1 MSNEKNMLKYLAF
14 ASALLAALCSCGD
27 TVLEGDGTKA
37 KAIGVAEQL
46 TTNASFTVEA
56 WVKIDADA
64 GKLENV
70 VWAQYTG
77 GTAGRCDLFINNGR
91 LGIFIGS
98 NTNSVGS
105 MATSETL
112 YATSTIPYGEWVHVA
127 FSRDWDT
134 CAYAFYV
141 NGTDSGTGTSKGS
154 MLHVRNMTVGGLYA
168 HVSENAGKNIV
179 KGRLAEVRVWKRVR
193 TAEEIVADMNRRLTG
208 GETGLVAYLPLS
220 ETAGNTTENYVSRE
234 RCVLSDNWESV
245 DDAELSLTPAV
256 RAPARAYVL
265 TPSVL
270 GDTTSL
276 TPDVRLEGR
285 AFTIEGWIYLPSLRN
300 GRNDIAYQYPGSGRF
315 SLEIDK
321 NTSKLSCWF
330 NGRNLKSSDLN
341 VGEWT
346 HFALVRSGASAQF
359 YINGE
364 ADTST
369 NGFHN
374 IDVADAPFTL
384 FRLVSG
390 QPPGTAFAGR
400 LTEVRIWRTARTQEE
415 IRASQM
421 CRLAGPHEG
430 LLGCWPL
437 TEGAGTRIL
446 NQATGV
452 FSSLS
457 NATEKVWDIGTMPV
471 LEDPQTETETCAAL
485 SGSACTGGGN
495 GNASISGRDFTLEAW
510 VCPRMYR
517 STEIH
522 HGSVDQILRQYA
534 SSSAGRMIFGI
545 YKGKISLFVGADGWM
560 TGDSCVPLGRWSHI
574 AVVRENDKVRFY
586 LNGEPDGEL
595 EGKTT
600 EPPPSA
606 NLTLGI
612 NTTEN
617 FDGALRE
624 MRVWDGVRSAQEIQA
639 NYRWM
644 LRGTE
649 EGLVAYWPMVTH
661 DGDTLVNMKRGSS
674 NGSLVAAWYPVAP
687 LQLNGKLPPPGL
699 MIIIQ

>member
-1 MSNEKNMLKYLAF
+1 MLNRKTAWLCLAL
-14 ASALLAALCSCGD
+14 SVALSLHGA
-27 TVLEGDGTKA
+27 TVMEGDGTNA

-56 WVKIDADA
+56 WVKIDTNA
-64 GKLENV
+64 GNLENV
-70 VWAQYTG
+70 LWAQYTG
-77 GTAGRCDLFINNGR
+77 GAAGRCDLFIRSGR
-91 LGIFIGS
+91 LGMFIGS

-105 MATSETL
+105 MAAGETL
-112 YATSTIPYGEWVHVA
+112 YATGTISYGEWVHVA
-127 FSRDWDT
+127 FSRDWAT
-134 CAYAFYV
+134 RAYAFYV
-141 NGTDSGTGTSKGS
+141 NGTAAGTGTSNGS

-168 HVSENAGKNIV
+168 HVSENARNIV

-193 TAEEIVADMNRRLTG
+193 TAEEIAADKNRRLTG

-220 ETAGNTTENYVSRE
+220 ETAGNTMENYVSRE
-234 RCVLSDNWESV
+234 RCLLSDNWEAV
-245 DDAELSLTPAV
+245 DDAGLSLTSAV

-265 TPSVL
+265 TPSSH
-270 GDTTSL
+270 GNTTAL

-300 GRNDIAYQYPGSGRF
+300 TRNDIAYQYPGTGRF

-341 VGEWT
+341 IGEWT
-346 HFALVRSGASAQF
+346 HFALVRSGSSAQF
-359 YINGE
+359 YLNGE

-374 IDVADAPFTL
+374 IDVVDTPFTL
-384 FRLVSG
+384 FRLISG
-390 QPPGTAFAGR
+390 QPEGTAFAGR
-400 LTEVRIWRTARTQEE
+400 LTEVRIWRTARTQAE
-415 IRASQM
+415 IES
-421 CRLAGPHEG
+421 CRMRRLSGAQDG

-437 TEGAGTRIL
+437 TEGAGCRIL
-446 NQATGV
+446 NRATGA

-471 LEDPQTETETCAAL
+471 LEEPQTATETVAAL
-485 SGSACTGGGN
+485 TGSACTGGGN

-517 STEIH
+517 STDIH
-522 HGSVDQILRQYA
+522 NGSVDQILRQYA
-534 SSSAGRMIFGI
+534 SNSEGRMIFGF
-545 YKGKISLFVGADGWM
+545 YKGKIALFFGAEGWM
-560 TGDSCVPLGRWSHI
+560 TGNSCVPLGQWSYI
-574 AVVRENDKVRFY
+574 AVVRENDTVRFY
-586 LNGEPDGEL
+586 LNGESDGEL
-595 EGKTT
+595 DGKTT

-606 NLTLGI
+606 NLTLGFSS
-612 NTTEN
+612 TEN

-624 MRVWDGVRSAQEIQA
+624 IRVWDGVRSAQEIKA
-639 NYRWM
+639 SYRWM

-649 EGLVAYWPMVTH
+649 GGLVAYWPMVTH
-661 DGDTLVNMKRGSS
+661 DGNTLVNMKRGSS
-674 NGSLVAAWYPVAP
+674 NGTLVAAWYPVAP
-687 LQLNGKLPPPGL
+687 LELNGMLPPQGT
-699 MIIIQ
+699 IIAIR